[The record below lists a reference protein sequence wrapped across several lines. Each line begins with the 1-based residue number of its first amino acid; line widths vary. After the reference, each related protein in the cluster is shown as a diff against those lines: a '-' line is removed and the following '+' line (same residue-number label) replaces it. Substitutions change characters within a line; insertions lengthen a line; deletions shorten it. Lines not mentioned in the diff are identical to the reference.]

1 MTTFEAAIRD
11 EIPFGVLCG
20 STGVLYRPAS
30 IPDWFEAS
38 RKEFTYTSLCCVQ
51 ATALCFRLVIKIFY
65 LFITNHMK
73 EDAEINIIKDI
84 QALPGKYKS
93 FVTKIMRLFSLSVH
107 HKFFMIIILVM
118 FHLKKISLLQV
129 LFLGTSQ
136 FILFTIKY
144 IVKRKRPYDCN
155 KDIELLETFKANKNI
170 PLNNIQALH
179 RSSII

>member
-1 MTTFEAAIRD
+1 MR
-11 EIPFGVLCG
+11 
-20 STGVLYRPAS
+20 
-30 IPDWFEAS
+30 
-38 RKEFTYTSLCCVQ
+38 
-51 ATALCFRLVIKIFY
+51 
-65 LFITNHMK
+65 

-107 HKFFMIIILVM
+107 HKVFMIIILVL

-144 IVKRKRPYDCN
+144 IIKRKRPFEC
-155 KDIELLETFKANKNI
+155 NKNI
-170 PLNNIQALH
+170 KLLENMNFDKYSFPSGHTFSAFILSTIIKKNFNIDLKFFPFLVGLSRIYLGVH
-179 RSSII
+179 YPSDVFGGIILAKIVLQFIKF

>member
-1 MTTFEAAIRD
+1 
-11 EIPFGVLCG
+11 
-20 STGVLYRPAS
+20 
-30 IPDWFEAS
+30 
-38 RKEFTYTSLCCVQ
+38 
-51 ATALCFRLVIKIFY
+51 
-65 LFITNHMK
+65 MK

-155 KDIELLETFKANKNI
+155 KDIELLENMKAAIKDVAQEKVPAI
-170 PLNNIQALH
+170 EAALIKAGAPYM
-179 RSSII
+179 SGQGIE

>member
-1 MTTFEAAIRD
+1 
-11 EIPFGVLCG
+11 
-20 STGVLYRPAS
+20 
-30 IPDWFEAS
+30 
-38 RKEFTYTSLCCVQ
+38 
-51 ATALCFRLVIKIFY
+51 
-65 LFITNHMK
+65 MK

-93 FVTKIMRLFSLSVH
+93 FITKIMRLFSLSVH

-155 KDIELLETFKANKNI
+155 KDIELLENMNFDKYSFPSGHTFNSFILYVIIKKSTNI
-170 PLNNIQALH
+170 DLKFLPFLIGLSRIYLGVHYPSDVFGGMILAK
-179 RSSII
+179 IILYFFKF

>member
-1 MTTFEAAIRD
+1 
-11 EIPFGVLCG
+11 
-20 STGVLYRPAS
+20 
-30 IPDWFEAS
+30 
-38 RKEFTYTSLCCVQ
+38 
-51 ATALCFRLVIKIFY
+51 
-65 LFITNHMK
+65 MK

-155 KDIELLETFKANKNI
+155 KDIELLENMNFDKYSFPSGHSFNAFLLYTIIKRSLNI
-170 PLNNIQALH
+170 DLKFLPFLVGLSRIYLGVH
-179 RSSII
+179 YPSDILGGIILAKIVLQFSKF